1 MFLQRNFMIEEKKL
15 KKILK
20 DIPVSPGVYKMT
32 DEEGKVIY
40 IGKAKNLNNR
50 VKQYFQKNYQHS
62 SRTKKLLEKISD
74 LKYTVVDT
82 ELEAIILESN
92 LIKQFLPKYNVI
104 MKDDKNYVYIRIS
117 KEDFPRITIV
127 RKVEKDGAKYLGPKT
142 AAHKVTETFKVLK
155 KIFPFRSCGLDLE
168 IIKEKPEGDS
178 EINVSNKVI
187 KYPCLDYYI
196 KQCVAP
202 CIGKCKKTEYQTI
215 IQNVEKFLQGK
226 ADNVLKDLNT
236 QMITAA
242 QNKDFEKA
250 AKIRDKIGKI
260 QNILEKQKVSD
271 PNQED
276 KDLINYVIARDNA
289 YFNLFQIRDGK
300 LLGQENFILSAKDR
314 DDNSTD
320 PEVLESF
327 LLQYYTIATDIPK
340 EILIPHQLENTEE
353 MKTFIENQSTHK
365 THIIIPKIGT
375 KNHLL
380 EMSLNNAKIYAD
392 RHKPSWQDENYFAEN
407 ILKELQ
413 TIIKSKNPPKRIEC
427 YDISHLSGTDTVG
440 SMIVFENGIPK
451 NNMYRKFKLRTVI
464 DKPDDYKS
472 LTEVLTRRLSKITN
486 NIHSKEYIFKK
497 APKKYQKTIE
507 KIIEKEKLRQGINLK
522 KFYILE
528 KNEKTLA
535 GFAALTE
542 HSNKAS
548 EINAFSIMPKE
559 RGNKIGHKLLKNII
573 AKSKAKR
580 VYLICKEE
588 LRDYY
593 LSIGFEEI
601 KIIPKELI
609 ESHGTCTACDTLNK
623 PLIVVYDKL
632 KHKPDESFEKIP
644 DLIIIDGGKGQ
655 LQAGLKVLQDLNLN
669 ITCISLAKQLEEIF
683 VPWQKDSII
692 LPKTN
697 EALKLLQRSRD
708 EAHRF
713 AITYNKD
720 LRSKRLLPKR

>member
-1 MFLQRNFMIEEKKL
+1 MIEEKKL

-20 DIPVSPGVYKMT
+20 GLPNSPGIYKMI
-32 DEEGKVIY
+32 DQEGIIIY

-50 VKQYFQKNYQHS
+50 IKQYFQKNYQHS
-62 SRTKKLLEKISD
+62 TRTKKLLEKIID
-74 LKYTVVDT
+74 LEYTIVDS
-82 ELEAIILESN
+82 ELEAVILEST
-92 LIKQFLPKYNVI
+92 LIKKFLPKYNVI

-127 RKVEKDGAKYLGPKT
+127 RKIEKDDAKYLGPKT
-142 AAHKVTETFKVLK
+142 AANKVNETFKVLK

-168 IIKEKPEGDS
+168 IIKEKPSEDS
-178 EINVSNKVI
+178 EIKITNKVI

-202 CIGKCKKTEYQTI
+202 CIGKCKKNEYQEI
-215 IQNVEKFLQGK
+215 IKNVEEFLQGK
-226 ADNVLKDLNT
+226 ADNILKDLNT
-236 QMITAA
+236 QMMLAA

-250 AKIRDKIGKI
+250 AKIRDKISKVK
-260 QNILEKQKVSD
+260 NILEKQKVSD

-276 KDLINYVIARDNA
+276 KDIINYTIKRDNA

-314 DDNSTD
+314 EDNTTD
-320 PEVLESF
+320 SEVLESF
-327 LLQYYTIATDIPK
+327 LSQYYSIATDIPK
-340 EILIPHQLENTEE
+340 EILIPHELENSEE
-353 MKTFIENQSTHK
+353 MKSLIEANANHK
-365 THIIIPKIGT
+365 TIIVIPKIGT

-392 RHKPSWQDENYFAEN
+392 RHKPSWQDDNYLSEKV
-407 ILKELQ
+407 LKDLQ
-413 TIIKSKNPPKRIEC
+413 EIIKDKNPLKRIEC

-472 LTEVLTRRLSKITN
+472 LTEVLTRRLSKIAD
-486 NIHSKEYIFKK
+486 NIRNKNYVFKK
-497 APKKYQKTIE
+497 ATKKYE
-507 KIIEKEKLRQGINLK
+507 KIIEKTIKKEKDIIGGIDFK

-528 KNEKTLA
+528 KNSKTLA

-542 HSNKAS
+542 HSSKAS
-548 EINAFSIMPKE
+548 EINSFSIMPKE
-559 RGNKIGHKLLKNII
+559 RGNKLGHNLLQNII

-580 VYLICKEE
+580 VYLICRQE
-588 LRDYY
+588 LKDYY
-593 LSIGFEEI
+593 LSMGFEEI
-601 KIIPKELI
+601 KVIPPELAK
-609 ESHGTCTACDTLNK
+609 SHNKCLTCDTINK
-623 PLIVVYDKL
+623 PLIVAYDKL
-632 KHKPDESFEKIP
+632 KHKPDESFEKIT
-644 DLIIIDGGKGQ
+644 DLIMIDGGKGQ

-669 ITCISLAKQLEEIF
+669 ITCISLAKQIEEIF
-683 VPWQKDSII
+683 VPWQQNSII
-692 LPKTN
+692 LDKNN
-697 EALKLLQRSRD
+697 EALKLLQRARD

-720 LRSKRLLPKR
+720 LRSKKLRPQK